1 MDHLQV
7 DLIVGVPTSKE
18 GFTAIVVSKDI
29 HTGYI
34 WLHPLTTRGATE
46 VAQAVMKIIRQFGP
60 MKIIHTDNGREFK
73 NKLL

>member
-1 MDHLQV
+1 V

-46 VAQAVMKIIRQFGP
+46 YRLHLVTPVN
-60 MKIIHTDNGREFK
+60 H
-73 NKLL
+73 